1 MKKFF
6 FIAALTAA
14 SFASQAQDDATPIK
28 FSLGADLA
36 LPVGDFINSSGG
48 KISDYYSFG
57 IGGSVQ
63 GTYAAAESLGL
74 TLNVGFMSYLPKS
87 IGGEKLPSFS
97 VIPILAGIEYNFT
110 PQLFG
115 SAQLG
120 YSIYGGKVLSDDDV
134 TMGGFTYA
142 PGIGYRF
149 TENFS
154 ALLKYQG
161 ASVNAKSGGEKESGN
176 ISQIGLR
183 IAYTF

>member
-1 MKKFF
+1 MKKLFLV
-6 FIAALTAA
+6 AALAAA

-28 FSLGADLA
+28 FSLGADVA
-36 LPVGDFINSSGG
+36 LPVGDFIT
-48 KISDYYSFG
+48 SDAKFSDGYSLG
-57 IGGSVQ
+57 LGASLQ
-63 GTYAAAESLGL
+63 ATYALAESLGA
-74 TLNVGFMSYLPKS
+74 TLNVGFMSYLPKTVD
-87 IGGEKLPSFS
+87 GEKAESFS

-110 PQLFG
+110 PQVFA

-120 YSIYGGKVLSDDDV
+120 YSIYSGKFLKDNDLDL
-134 TMGGFTYA
+134 GGFTYA

-161 ASVNAKSGGEKESGN
+161 ASVNLKGGGEKISGN
-176 ISQIGLR
+176 LSQIGLR